1 LNYHRPAQNF
11 ILSKMDPQTYM
22 DVATVVTKLK
32 MYPYFDVCHYTLM
45 CISVR
50 EDVPPPQQGS
60 STPTQP
66 FSRRHPISSWLSSML
81 ICFAGGIIANMLM
94 GEPPIAAFK
103 DHQSILTATVCWYL
117 VNYSPFDI
125 IYKLAKFLPV
135 YLAMGILKETQRAHK
150 VYHGVLVA
158 AKLYPSSYLV
168 IVIIGTI
175 KGAGSGI
182 MKSFDRL
189 VRGIWTPGKNEVLQP
204 SFYATKAS
212 VVAAIVFLC
221 ERLSL
226 IAVPHALI
234 YFGVVLFFVYFKVS
248 SVVLGI
254 SDPFIPLENLFCAI
268 FMGGIWD
275 ALRRATSKGAATP
288 DEAGDAKDIKSK
300 DEKKKD

>member
-1 LNYHRPAQNF
+1 
-11 ILSKMDPQTYM
+11 M

-45 CISVR
+45 CMSVR
-50 EDVPPPQQGS
+50 EDVPAPQHKEGATSPP
-60 STPTQP
+60 QP
-66 FSRRHPISSWLSSML
+66 FSRRHPVSSWLSSML

-103 DHQSILTATVCWYL
+103 DHQSILTASVCWYL
-117 VNYSPFDI
+117 VNYSPFDLV
-125 IYKLAKFLPV
+125 YKLAKFLPV

-175 KGAGSGI
+175 KGAGSGL

-189 VRGIWTPGKNEVLQP
+189 IRGIWTPGKNEVLQP
-204 SFYATKAS
+204 SFATKAS
-212 VVAAIVFLC
+212 VLAAIVFLC

-234 YFGVVLFFVYFKVS
+234 YFGIVLFFVYFKIS

-254 SDPFIPLENLFCAI
+254 NDPFVPLENLFCAI

-275 ALRRATSKGAATP
+275 ALRRASTQVAPKE
-288 DEAGDAKDIKSK
+288 DDASDPKAEMTKSK
-300 DEKKKD
+300 EEKKKE